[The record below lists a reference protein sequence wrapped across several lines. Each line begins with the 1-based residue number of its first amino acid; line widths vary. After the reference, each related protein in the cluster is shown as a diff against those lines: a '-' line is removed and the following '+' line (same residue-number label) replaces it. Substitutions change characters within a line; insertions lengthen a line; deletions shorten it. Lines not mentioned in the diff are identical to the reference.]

1 MGASS
6 ELGAWDPFSTHAAMQ
21 WNEGD
26 VWTTTISLSPGQHDF
41 KLVVDNGEGRID
53 WEWGDNKLICL
64 PEDGVA
70 ITMEVDCKWGYPEFN
85 LVSNSS
91 EVETIDMTTAAKEE
105 EEEKETIST
114 PPVADM
120 TVAEVEGTITTHAVE
135 TKEEEEEEGKKQG
148 EEAPAV
154 VSLITAA
161 EMEEMPEVIEE
172 GKAAV
177 VALTLPIIEETKT
190 PEAATHVVP
199 PPTVPTF
206 ESTSMLSVPRH
217 VPTETSSS
225 PPAAAPTPA
234 AAASSQN
241 IGIALTPFDSF
252 SSDGRNTPT
261 PPTSINPMAAA
272 LATSAVALA
281 GLAFIQLGHMSPSS
295 SPPPSSS
302 LSLPYNKSNPII
314 TASINKL
321 LSTAKA
327 TPASII
333 FSSPSSPSSS
343 TSPKISS
350 LETVVPL
357 RKTSEVNPNIKASDT
372 ITATS
377 SLPSLVGYNMAGM
390 YKDLVSL
397 KEALYQLERS

>member
-1 MGASS
+1 MGASL

-26 VWTTTISLSPGQHDF
+26 VWSTTISLPPGQHDF

-70 ITMEVDCKWGYPEFN
+70 ITMEADCNWGYPEFN
-85 LVSNSS
+85 LVSNWS
-91 EVETIDMTTAAKEE
+91 EVETIDMTIAAKEE
-105 EEEKETIST
+105 EETIIT
-114 PPVADM
+114 PPVRDM
-120 TVAEVEGTITTHAVE
+120 TVAEVEGTITTHVIE
-135 TKEEEEEEGKKQG
+135 TKEEEEEGKKQG
-148 EEAPAV
+148 EKAPGV

-161 EMEEMPEVIEE
+161 VMEEMPEVVEE

-177 VALTLPIIEETKT
+177 VALALPMIEETKT
-190 PEAATHVVP
+190 PEAATPLIP

-206 ESTSMLSVPRH
+206 ESTPMLPVPRH

-225 PPAAAPTPA
+225 LPPP
-234 AAASSQN
+234 ASSQN
-241 IGIALTPFDSF
+241 VGTTLTPFDSF
-252 SSDGRNTPT
+252 SSDGQNTPT
-261 PPTSINPMAAA
+261 PTTSINPMAAA

-281 GLAFIQLGHMSPSS
+281 GLAFFQLGRISPISPPPP

-302 LSLPYNKSNPII
+302 YNKSNPII
-314 TASINKL
+314 TASINKV

-327 TPASII
+327 TPASFI
-333 FSSPSSPSSS
+333 FSSSSSSPI
-343 TSPKISS
+343 ISS
-350 LETVVPL
+350 LETVGPL
-357 RKTSEVNPNIKASDT
+357 RRTSEVNTNIKASDT

-377 SLPSLVGYNMAGM
+377 TLPSLVGYNITGM
-390 YKDLVSL
+390 YKDLVAL
-397 KEALYQLERS
+397 KKTLYQLE